1 MVKSLVMNFIM
12 QEEQD
17 KTRIWYETQN
27 IITLILMYISF
38 AQEFAIMQLLQKE

>member
-1 MVKSLVMNFIM
+1 MNFIM

-27 IITLILMYISF
+27 IITLILMYIGF